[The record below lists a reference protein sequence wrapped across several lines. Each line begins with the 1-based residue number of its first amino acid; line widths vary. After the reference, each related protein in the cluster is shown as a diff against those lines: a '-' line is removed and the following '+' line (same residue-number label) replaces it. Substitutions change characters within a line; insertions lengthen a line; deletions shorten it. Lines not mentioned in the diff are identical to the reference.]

1 MFVKLNLSRYATL
14 LTFIAG
20 LAAAAAVTADPVD
33 HHFSGFATLGLVVN
47 DNPDLRFRRD
57 VSQADGSYD
66 NDVAWKTDSLV
77 GVQWQS
83 RWSDQFDTTIQL
95 VAKER
100 FNNNFDKAIEWAFLR
115 YRPMDGLDFR
125 VGRLGSDLFML
136 SEYRQVG
143 YAFPWV
149 RPPQEFYGFLSFY
162 HFDGMDINKRFDLQ
176 HGTLN
181 VKLFYGNSDEDYP
194 TADADTPGV
203 NMDFDVAGISFK
215 LEWDDW
221 KFRYSYSHVD
231 INNNIVTPL
240 TDALAGVAPLWP
252 EANIFAHDLSTRD
265 KYIIYNEFG
274 VGYDNN
280 DWWAQAEA
288 TDLRSDSSLM
298 PNSRHFYLS
307 IGQRFGP
314 VSVYGI
320 GGYVRPKH
328 DVPAIIP
335 PAGYPSPIA
344 EQLAILAYVTSA
356 SLEGVR
362 LEQKSYGVGARWDF
376 ASKMAVKLQVE
387 KFDIESDGS
396 GLWVRNQPIGTDID
410 QTSTV
415 ISLAMDVLF

>member
-1 MFVKLNLSRYATL
+1 MFVKLDLSRYAAL
-14 LTFIAG
+14 LAFIAG
-20 LAAAAAVTADPVD
+20 FVAATAVIADPIE
-33 HHFSGFATLGLVVN
+33 HQFSGFATVGLVVN

-57 VSQADGSYD
+57 ISQADGSYD
-66 NDVAWKTDSLV
+66 NDVAWKTDSLI

-83 RWSDQFDTTIQL
+83 RWSNQFDTSVQL

-100 FNNNFDKAIEWAFLR
+100 YNNNLDKAIEWAFLR

-176 HGTLN
+176 RGTLN
-181 VKLFYGNSDEDYP
+181 IKLFYGNSDEDYP
-194 TADADTPGV
+194 TADADMPGV

-215 LEWDDW
+215 LEWDEW

-231 INNNIVTPL
+231 INNNVVSPL
-240 TDALAGVAPLWP
+240 TDALTGVAPLWP
-252 EANIFAHDLSTRD
+252 EANLLAHDLNTRD
-265 KYIIYNEFG
+265 KYINYNEFG
-274 VGYDNN
+274 IGYDNN
-280 DWWAQAEA
+280 DWWVQAEA

-307 IGQRFGP
+307 IGQRFGS

-320 GGYVRPKH
+320 GGYVSPKH
-328 DVPAIIP
+328 DVPAIVP

-344 EQLAILAYVTSA
+344 EQLAMLAYITSA

-362 LEQKSYGVGARWDF
+362 LEQKSYGLGARWDF
-376 ASKMAVKLQVE
+376 ASKMALKLQVE
-387 KFDIESDGS
+387 KFDIDADGS
-396 GLWVRNQPIGTDID
+396 ALWVRNQPIGAGID

>member
-1 MFVKLNLSRYATL
+1 MFVKIKVSRYTTL
-14 LTFIAG
+14 LSFVAG
-20 LAAAAAVTADPVD
+20 LVITATATADPID
-33 HHFSGFATLGLVVN
+33 HRFSGFATLGIVVN

-57 VSQADGSYD
+57 VTQADGSYD
-66 NDVAWKTDSLV
+66 DEIAWKTDSLI

-83 RWSDQFDTTIQL
+83 HWSDHFDTTVQL

-100 FNNNFDKAIEWAFLR
+100 YNNNLNKAIEWAFVG
-115 YRPMDGLDFR
+115 YRPVDGLDVR

-181 VKLFYGNSDEDYP
+181 IKLFYGNSDEDYP

-231 INNNIVTPL
+231 INNNVVEGLSAAL
-240 TDALAGVAPLWP
+240 TSATPLWP
-252 EANIFAHDLSTRD
+252 DANRLARDLSTQN
-265 KYIIYNEFG
+265 KYIAYNEFG
-274 VGYDNN
+274 IGYDNN
-280 DWWAQAEA
+280 EWWAQAEA

-307 IGQRFGP
+307 IGQRFGA

-320 GGYVRPKH
+320 GGYVGPKN

-335 PAGYPSPIA
+335 PAGYPSPVA
-344 EQLAILAYVTSA
+344 EQLALLAYVTSA

-362 LEQKSYGVGARWDF
+362 LEQKSYGLGTRWDF
-376 ASKMAVKLQVE
+376 ASKMALKLQVE
-387 KFDIESDGS
+387 KFDVDVDGS
-396 GLWVRNQPIGTDID
+396 GLWVRNQPVGADID
-410 QTSTV
+410 RTPTV
-415 ISLAMDVLF
+415 VSLAMDVLF